1 MMFTV
6 SVGGTRL
13 HSPKELVDKTK
24 KLVDKSANLLLN
36 TVQVVFKVFGSVHF
50 LAHFI
55 GFGEGLSH
63 MFEYKSGSRRGFT
76 LIELLVVIAI
86 IAVLI
91 ALLLP
96 AVQAAREA
104 ARRAQCTNNLKQLGL
119 AIHNYHSSTN
129 ALPAANMF
137 LGPTTSS
144 WGWCPNWTIYL
155 LPHIEQSPLYNAF
168 NFTND
173 PTQTANSTVAY
184 SALATLVCP
193 SDNQKVR
200 PAAPW
205 APTNYMGNYGG
216 PPVTRM
222 WSGTIV
228 PFYTAS
234 TTNAMPMSNPVG
246 SAWWSADANLGFF
259 GLEGV
264 TDGTSNTALFSE
276 KLLGSSS
283 AGPFPY
289 AGDTTNAR
297 RGIFAVASMPPT
309 GNASTATVN
318 ALTGLQACQ
327 SVPGT
332 TQAVP
337 GSWGI
342 GFSWALGYQWNWVT
356 NDYNHYNTPNK
367 LTCALPAELTP
378 CCTWGGQDAASPP
391 TSNHPGGVNMCF
403 TDGSVRFLKDSVNPQ
418 TFWAIGTR
426 NGGET
431 VSSDSY

>member
-1 MMFTV
+1 MCEGRS
-6 SVGGTRL
+6 SVR
-13 HSPKELVDKTK
+13 K
-24 KLVDKSANLLLN
+24 
-36 TVQVVFKVFGSVHF
+36 
-50 LAHFI
+50 
-55 GFGEGLSH
+55 
-63 MFEYKSGSRRGFT
+63 GFT

-119 AIHNYHSSTN
+119 AVHNYQSSTN

-137 LGPTTSS
+137 LGPTNGS
-144 WGWCPNWTIYL
+144 WGWCHNWTVYL
-155 LPHIEQSPLYNAF
+155 LPHIEQTNLYNSF

-173 PTQTANSTVAY
+173 PTQPANSTGAY
-184 SALATLVCP
+184 SGLSVLLCP
-193 SDNQKVR
+193 SDNQKAR
-200 PAAPW
+200 PNSPW
-205 APTNYMGNYGG
+205 APSNYMGNYGG

-228 PFYTAS
+228 PFFTCS
-234 TTNAMPMSNPVG
+234 TSNATPVNG
-246 SAWWSADANLGFF
+246 WGPGTCWWGADSNLGFF

-276 KLLGSSS
+276 KLLGISTAS
-283 AGPFPY
+283 PLPY
-289 AGDTTNAR
+289 AGDINNAK
-297 RGIFAVASMPPT
+297 RGTFPVASMPPT
-309 GNASTATVN
+309 GNASTASVN

-332 TQAVP
+332 TQATSA
-337 GSWGI
+337 SWGI
-342 GFSWALGYQWNWVT
+342 GFSWALGYQWNWAC
-356 NDYNHYNTPNK
+356 NNYNHYNTPNK
-367 LTCALPAELTP
+367 LTCMLPAEISP
-378 CCTWGGQDAASPP
+378 PGTWGGQDAASPP
-391 TSNHPGGVNMCF
+391 TSNHPGGVNMAF